1 MNILLYSDKVE
12 KSLNG
17 KAVIPKSLRIPFDT
31 FAAYKL
37 ENLADTR
44 ESLENLLDEESHM
57 IRTD

>member
-1 MNILLYSDKVE
+1 ME